1 VATNIRTKKEENKSC
16 KSCHKKRISVFEK
29 KDEKKEENMY
39 VICVDILLF
48 MWGSNRKGSNQ
59 DCWRAFL
66 VVENLKK
73 KIKKNKK
80 NQ

>member
-1 VATNIRTKKEENKSC
+1 
-16 KSCHKKRISVFEK
+16 
-29 KDEKKEENMY
+29 MY